1 MDFQQLKYVIEV
13 ANCGSINKAAEKLFV
28 SQPNISKAILHLEKE
43 LNITIFN
50 RNTKGVTLTKDGSG
64 FILYARSLIDQFN
77 HIETMYKKP
86 IENNKKRLS
95 IYTQKI
101 KFIYDAFYDFYNKA
115 ESGHF
120 QFDIREN
127 CREKIVEAVEKSIAE
142 IGFIIVTNV
151 QSKLWKYFLKQKNIE
166 FNEIMRGKPCVCLGK
181 SNLLAD
187 REMLSAQDLKNY
199 TNVRCYSGQESSL
212 NYSLEQ
218 SLLGFEEG
226 EINKKICL
234 NDIDVCNELINRIDG
249 YSIGVTWNNINCS
262 NISVKEIPLSENSI
276 TFTLG
281 WIKKKN
287 VELSQETKLFLDL
300 LNQRIKL

>member
-50 RNTKGVTLTKDGSG
+50 RNTNGVTLTKDGSG

-86 IENNKKRLS
+86 IENNKKSFS

-101 KFIYDAFYDFYNKA
+101 KFIYDVFYDFYSKA
-115 ESGHF
+115 ESECF
-120 QFDIREN
+120 KFDIREN

-166 FNEIMRGKPCVCLGK
+166 FNEIMRGKPCVYLGK
-181 SNLLAD
+181 NNKLAYK
-187 REMLSAQDLKNY
+187 EMISAQDLKNY

-262 NISVKEIPLSENSI
+262 NISVKEIPLTENSI

>member
-28 SQPNISKAILHLEKE
+28 SQPNISKAILNLEKE
-43 LNITIFN
+43 LNIIIFN
-50 RNTKGVTLTKDGSG
+50 RNTNGVTLTKDGSG
-64 FILYARSLIDQFN
+64 FILYARSLLEQFN

-101 KFIYDAFYDFYNKA
+101 KFIYDVFYDFYNKA
-115 ESGHF
+115 ESECF

-166 FNEIMRGKPCVCLGK
+166 FNELMRGEPCVYLGRNNK
-181 SNLLAD
+181 LAD
-187 REMLSAQDLKNY
+187 REILSAEDLKSY
-199 TNVRCYSGQESSL
+199 TNVRCYAGQESSL

-226 EINKKICL
+226 DINKKICL
-234 NDIDVCNELINRIDG
+234 NDMDVCNELINRIDG
-249 YSIGVTWNNINCS
+249 YSIGVTWNNIKCS
-262 NISVKEIPLSENSI
+262 NIAVKEIPLNENSI

-287 VELSQETKLFLDL
+287 VELSEEAKLFLEL
-300 LNQRIKL
+300 LKQRIKV

>member
-115 ESGHF
+115 ESGNF